1 VAPRRLASSRAD
13 LGVLRNAR
21 CPCTTARRNS
31 PRISSM
37 AVVVSDASPLIC
49 LAALYRCAEIRASSR
64 FANSI
69 HRLGAN
75 LEPRLCR
82 RTACRPFTG
91 GSCANGW
98 ARPFCRRHIVSCRP
112 SPAYRFQYEAQTVQS
127 PSQIGYRPKGDFT
140 HLRRNVIRDTFLAHR
155 IETEKAG
162 THLPIVISHDCD
174 LAACAAR
181 SAAYQ
186 VIVVFGT
193 AQPATLRA
201 RVKESGGLFR

>member
-21 CPCTTARRNS
+21 CPCT
-31 PRISSM
+31 
-37 AVVVSDASPLIC
+37 
-49 LAALYRCAEIRASSR
+49 
-64 FANSI
+64 NSI

-193 AQPATLRA
+193 AQPATLSTSHSTAVGLPHRK
-201 RVKESGGLFR
+201 VCSGMREPIFGVLSITQ